1 MEHMEQSNDTH
12 AEILLKEIKR
22 CFFIYIYI
30 LYTEFIIFIH
40 DYTDYTCIIIYLC
53 MCACKFVCIFTTKMY
68 IDMFDCAMLHLQC
81 HVLE

>member
-1 MEHMEQSNDTH
+1 MPYMEHMEQSNHTH

-22 CFFIYIYI
+22 CLYIYI
-30 LYTEFIIFIH
+30 KFTVYYF
-40 DYTDYTCIIIYLC
+40 YTCIIIYLC
-53 MCACKFVCIFTTKMY
+53 MCACTFVCLFTTKMY